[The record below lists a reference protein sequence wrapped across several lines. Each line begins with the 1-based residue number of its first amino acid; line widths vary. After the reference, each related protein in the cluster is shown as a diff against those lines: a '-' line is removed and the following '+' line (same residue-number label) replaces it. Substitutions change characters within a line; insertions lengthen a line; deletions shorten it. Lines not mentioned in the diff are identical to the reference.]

1 MTGIKT
7 DSRKEVDKQAINF
20 SMFSSP
26 ELFFMSQWKKK
37 YCLFKSESE
46 RGRSNRKFD

>member
-20 SMFSSP
+20 FMFSSP
-26 ELFFMSQWKKK
+26 ELF
-37 YCLFKSESE
+37 L
-46 RGRSNRKFD
+46 

>member
-7 DSRKEVDKQAINF
+7 DARKEVDKQAINF

-26 ELFFMSQWKKK
+26 ELFFEPMEKEI
-37 YCLFKSESE
+37 LFIKSESE